1 MKIGLLDHVLFLSRC
16 HGLGQ
21 VLSLMIATD
30 AGSSWTLGAAGC
42 PGMLDSGTPC
52 CFAVNMYLA
61 GLKNGTSELML
72 VQLETLSGCF
82 LIPLF
87 LGLPFFKMT
96 IIYLPSEFKKQALAV
111 LNG

>member
-82 LIPLF
+82 LSLCF
-87 LGLPFFKMT
+87 LVF
-96 IIYLPSEFKKQALAV
+96 PSLK
-111 LNG
+111 